1 MIGWQWKKNGE
12 HWGIIRGQWE
22 RNDWKA
28 LRVYPD
34 LDYSIPIAVFH
45 DSNLFPTRY
54 YVSCSLDLVF
64 LSLPVYSTWKMAGG
78 SFWGDSMK
86 CQNFCV
92 FESKYLHLW
101 IKIFESKSFHLWYK
115 IFAFSNQNLCT
126 FESKSV
132 HLWIE
137 ILASIEWN
145 YWHHWMGILASLNQ
159 NFFHLCIEIFAS
171 FGFFSWQEVEGMWLW
186 YVPGNI
192 LCG

>member
-1 MIGWQWKKNGE
+1 MIGGQWKKNGG
-12 HWGIIRGQWE
+12 HWRMIRGQWE

-34 LDYSIPIAVFH
+34 LDYSIPITVFYN
-45 DSNLFPTRY
+45 SNLFPTCY

-64 LSLPVYSTWKMAGG
+64 LSLPVYSTWMMAGS

-86 CQNFCV
+86 CRNFCV

-101 IKIFESKSFHLWYK
+101 IEIFEPKSFQLWYN

-159 NFFHLCIEIFAS
+159 NFFHLCIKIFAS
-171 FGFFSWQEVEGMWLW
+171 FGFFPGKEVEGMWLW